1 MKNEKRNYLVVGT
14 FVIAMAV
21 ALIVWISLMAGQMG
35 ASDRYSVV
43 FGHLNN
49 VKPGARVLFEG
60 FPVGLVDTITPMDRD
75 GRRVFSVGMAVEEGW
90 PIPANS
96 TASIT
101 QGLFSAPELSIERGD
116 SAQMLAPGSEIQPL
130 EGADILDALKTTSSK
145 ANRILDEVAEAAPG
159 LVGDAEAL
167 LAQLETS
174 AGRINEILNP
184 ENVRRISSILGNF
197 EEATNEANHLLV
209 ELRKASENVDLLV
222 GHLDALLDEE
232 SGDVSQAIDDAR
244 HTLATIARH
253 IDAITADLEDT
264 TRNLNEF
271 SKQLRAN
278 PGVLIRGRASSDDG
292 GWSQ

>member
-21 ALIVWISLMAGQMG
+21 ALIVWLSLMAGQMG

-43 FGHLNN
+43 FSHLSN

-60 FPVGLVDTITPMDRD
+60 FPVGLVDAITPLDRD
-75 GRRVFSVGMAVEEGW
+75 GRRVFRVGMAVEEGW

-96 TASIT
+96 TAGIT
-101 QGLFSAPELSIERGD
+101 QGLFSAPEITIERGD
-116 SAQMLAPGSEIQPL
+116 SPQMLTPGSEIAPL
-130 EGADILDALKTTSSK
+130 EHANIVDALKTTSSK
-145 ANRILDEVAEAAPG
+145 ANLILDEVADAAPR
-159 LVGDAEAL
+159 LVADAEQIL
-167 LAQLETS
+167 SQLETS

-184 ENVRRISSILGNF
+184 ENVRRVSSILGNF
-197 EEATNEANHLLV
+197 EQATDEANHLLV
-209 ELRKASENVDLLV
+209 ELRKAGENVDLLV

-244 HTLATIARH
+244 HTMATIARH

-264 TRNLNEF
+264 TRNLSEF
-271 SKQLRAN
+271 SKQVRAN
-278 PGVLIRGRASSDDG
+278 PGVLLRGRASSDDG
-292 GWSQ
+292 GW

>member
-21 ALIVWISLMAGQMG
+21 ALIVWLSLMAGQMG

-43 FGHLNN
+43 FSHLSN

-60 FPVGLVDTITPMDRD
+60 FPVGLVDAITPLDRD
-75 GRRVFSVGMAVEEGW
+75 GRRVFRVGMAVEEGW

-96 TASIT
+96 TAGIT
-101 QGLFSAPELSIERGD
+101 QGLFSAPEITIERGD
-116 SAQMLAPGSEIQPL
+116 SPQMLTPGSEIAPL
-130 EGADILDALKTTSSK
+130 EDANIVDALKTTSSK
-145 ANRILDEVAEAAPG
+145 ANLILDEVADAAPR
-159 LVGDAEAL
+159 LVADAEQIL
-167 LAQLETS
+167 SQLETS

-184 ENVRRISSILGNF
+184 ENVRRVSSILGNF
-197 EEATNEANHLLV
+197 EQATDEANHLLV
-209 ELRKASENVDLLV
+209 ELRKAGENVDLLV

-244 HTLATIARH
+244 HTMATIARH

-264 TRNLNEF
+264 TRNLSEF
-271 SKQLRAN
+271 SKQVRAN
-278 PGVLIRGRASSDDG
+278 PGVLLRGRASSDDG
-292 GWSQ
+292 GW